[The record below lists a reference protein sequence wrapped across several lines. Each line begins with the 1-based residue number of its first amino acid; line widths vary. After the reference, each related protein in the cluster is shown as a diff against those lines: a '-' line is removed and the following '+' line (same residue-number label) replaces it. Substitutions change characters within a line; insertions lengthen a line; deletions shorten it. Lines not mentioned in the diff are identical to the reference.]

1 MKKIFVSMMAVA
13 VSVSAMAASTATA
26 NIKLVGT
33 NTTYAVSTLSLNED
47 DARTNAYESGY
58 DAESMMTQS
67 NPHSVLLYAYIGT
80 QPCEMVFAN
89 DLVGQKISLKTNLAD
104 ANYTLQFSN
113 VSGRALQLYDAVTDT
128 YTDIKNGDSYP
139 FSVEAAQVGRIEVKD
154 RFEIRLAP
162 AAPSICF
169 SNNQLDVIG
178 HEGES
183 LVITNLAD
191 DSELVNEASIT
202 AAYHKDFTPL
212 NLPEKTRLLVT
223 LNGVKYRI
231 TVNPVVTPYV
241 EPIP

>member
-1 MKKIFVSMMAVA
+1 MAVA
-13 VSVSAMAASTATA
+13 ISVSAMAASTATA
-26 NIKLVGT
+26 NIKLVGS
-33 NTTYAVSTLSLNED
+33 NATYAVSTLSLNED

-58 DAESMMTQS
+58 DGPSMMTQS
-67 NPHSVLLYAYIGT
+67 NAYSVLLYSYIGT

-89 DLVGQKISLKTNLAD
+89 DLVGQKISLKTNQLD

-139 FSVEAAQVGRIEVKD
+139 FSVEAAQVGRVEIKD

-169 SNNQLDVIG
+169 SNNVLDVIG
-178 HEGES
+178 HEGET

-191 DSELVNEASIT
+191 NFVLVNEASIS
-202 AAYHKDFTPL
+202 ANYSKNFDADA
-212 NLPEKTRLLVT
+212 LPSNTRLLVT

-231 TVNPVVTPYV
+231 TVNPAVTQYV